1 MFNITK
7 GNPLFNHFPFSWE
20 PHMKLVLNHYIIT
33 SRNIYSLGTKGSE
46 YDWHNV
52 CRGRYLHIY
61 NVVHALN
68 INDYRGSVG
77 QLKGDSSV
85 LCIFFLDHFLL
96 VKQKINLLGTS

>member
-46 YDWHNV
+46 YDWHN
-52 CRGRYLHIY
+52 
-61 NVVHALN
+61 NVEDVTYISTTLYHALN

-77 QLKGDSSV
+77 QLKV
-85 LCIFFLDHFLL
+85 
-96 VKQKINLLGTS
+96 